1 MKRFLTMLTVLVVLA
16 LMVSFAVRVRAAPNK
31 ATSTYDCNHMELA
44 AYASLSEGITSSK
57 TLWAGTYGADGQ
69 IVRETISYKVVGT
82 SDGDNYWSFHFR
94 NLGDPTDI
102 FYLATS
108 HGRCGNGS
116 SWQNCFMAGTYDID
130 GPGMAV
136 YVEKVGSPGALY
148 TAAPAICMQ

>member
-1 MKRFLTMLTVLVVLA
+1 MKRTLIVLFVAAVL
-16 LMVSFAVRVRAAPNK
+16 LLPFGVGAAPQ
-31 ATSTYDCNHMELA
+31 AAPATYDCNHMELA
-44 AYASLSEGITSSK
+44 AYASLSEAITSSK

-82 SDGDNYWSFHFR
+82 SDGNNYWSFHFR

-136 YVEKVGSPGALY
+136 YVEKVGAPGALY